1 MTRGCVKMSGSPP
14 STGATNKIKVITWL
28 GKAGEEW
35 LTVAFALGVL
45 GDLQLVHKFLDDK
58 QLGKSANTTSIFS
71 LVNDR
76 DLGDCNYET
85 LT

>member
-1 MTRGCVKMSGSPP
+1 MTTGYVKMSGPPP

-28 GKAGEEW
+28 GKTGEEW

-45 GDLQLVHKFLDDK
+45 RDHQLVHEFLDDK
-58 QLGKSANTTSIFS
+58 QLGKSTNTASIFS

-76 DLGDCNYET
+76 YLGNCNDDT